1 MSYMSKMM
9 SIIGAGLL
17 VFILAMPTVW
27 AEDSAQMLS
36 DKSMAECQKGRR
48 AKDSDIRLVHF
59 ERGRALAEKAVK
71 LDDRLADA
79 HFALFCSIGERMRAN
94 GEVLF
99 SVFEYGEMMNALDKT
114 LSINPNHLDALSS
127 KGTILIEIP
136 RLIGGDPEK
145 GEVMLRQVIKEDPTA
160 INARVVVA
168 RACAERGEKD
178 EALML
183 AKTALDLAKEQK
195 REDLI
200 PEAQETFVKIQTQF
214 TAP

>member
-17 VFILAMPTVW
+17 VFILAMPTAW
-27 AEDSAQMLS
+27 AEDSAQVLS

-48 AKDSDIRLVHF
+48 AKDPDIRLVHF

-71 LDDRLADA
+71 LDARLADA

>member
-27 AEDSAQMLS
+27 AEDSAQVLS

-48 AKDSDIRLVHF
+48 AKDPDIRLVHF